1 MVLLSRTGFEYYR
14 ETYLVQLRIMDL
26 PTDIFLWTEES
37 DKVTPVSIF
46 IYYFCR
52 DSVEI
57 LAVKIMDNGNIQGFR
72 VEQLYGVICFLKNKS
87 SFDEVFYT
95 LNELSG
101 EFSGLKN
108 NHEKTKKLTQRKN
121 TPWNSL

>member
-1 MVLLSRTGFEYYR
+1 
-14 ETYLVQLRIMDL
+14 MDL
-26 PTDIFLWTEES
+26 PTDIFLWREES

-72 VEQLYGVICFLKNKS
+72 VGQETLKLSSIADGVICFLKNKS

>member
-1 MVLLSRTGFEYYR
+1 
-14 ETYLVQLRIMDL
+14 MDL
-26 PTDIFLWTEES
+26 PTDIFLWREES

-57 LAVKIMDNGNIQGFR
+57 LAVKIMGNCNIQGFR
-72 VEQLYGVICFLKNKS
+72 VGQETLKLSSIADGVICFLKNKS

-95 LNELSG
+95 VNELSG